1 MSIIALRKGFVFVD
15 KFRINLKKKM
25 DKYIKLNGI
34 SYEYFNKNDGFKNIR
49 CIKEVGSTRFKTL
62 FETSKFLNIDIRNF
76 LMFNDYTYIFE
87 NSFSTF
93 EEFFVFLGKRF
104 KDFRNEKNISAK
116 EFIKR
121 LKKPITIRIIYDFEG
136 ARDKISLKKFY
147 EYLDV
152 LEITPEEFFLKDEI
166 YEIKGNDIKNQI
178 TIDDFNNRIYELEEI
193 KGRIVGGNIAINP
206 NTFPTLHGFLKICKS
221 LRVSPKDFFNFEKK
235 NFDYDSVVIDLKE
248 SIQNIKHILEPKGSK
263 IPRYVKLDTIFLF
276 CNEHSI
282 KIVDFFDEHCIEG
295 YLSQLFLSIS

>member
-1 MSIIALRKGFVFVD
+1 MD
-15 KFRINLKKKM
+15 KFRVNLKNKI

-34 SYEYFNKNDGFKNIR
+34 SYAYFKKNTGSIYNVVEK
-49 CIKEVGSTRFKTL
+49 GSTKFKTL
-62 FETSKFLNIDIRNF
+62 FQASKILDVDIRNL
-76 LMFNDYTYIFE
+76 LMFDSYTYVFK
-87 NSFSTF
+87 NSFETF
-93 EEFFVFLGKRF
+93 EEFFVFLGKKLKEIRLSN
-104 KDFRNEKNISAK
+104 KLTLVNVSDKININYKTISRHESAK
-116 EFIKR
+116 
-121 LKKPITIRIIYDFEG
+121 IIM
-136 ARDKISLKKFY
+136 SLDTFY
-147 EYLDV
+147 KYLDV
-152 LEITPEEFFLKDEI
+152 LEITPEEFFLKNEI
-166 YEIKGNDIKNQI
+166 YETKGNDIKNQI

-248 SIQNIKHILEPKGSK
+248 SIQNIRHILEPKGSK

-276 CNEHSI
+276 CNERSI
-282 KIVDFFDEHCIEG
+282 KIADFFDEHCIEG

>member
-1 MSIIALRKGFVFVD
+1 MD
-15 KFRINLKKKM
+15 KFRVNLKKKM

-34 SYEYFNKNDGFKNIR
+34 SYEYFNRLDGVKSLDGVSRN
-49 CIKEVGSTRFKTL
+49 GGTRFKTL
-62 FETSKFLNIDIRNF
+62 FQASKILNVDVRNF
-76 LMFNDYTYIFE
+76 LMFDDYTYIFE
-87 NSFSTF
+87 NSFDTF
-93 EEFFVFLGKRF
+93 EEFYCFLGQKF
-104 KDFRNEKNISAK
+104 KKYRNEKNISAK
-116 EFIKR
+116 EFVKK
-121 LKKPITIRIIYDFEG
+121 LKKPILYTSIYEFEG

-221 LRVSPKDFFNFEKK
+221 LGVSPRDFFDFEKK
-235 NFDYDSVVIDLKE
+235 NFDYDSVVIDIKE
-248 SIQNIKHILEPKGSK
+248 SIQNIKHIFEPNGNK

-282 KIVDFFDEHCIEG
+282 EIADFFDEHCIEG
-295 YLSQLFLSIS
+295 YLSQLFLSISQSK

>member
-1 MSIIALRKGFVFVD
+1 MD
-15 KFRINLKKKM
+15 KFRVNLKKKM

-34 SYEYFNKNDGFKNIR
+34 SYEYFNRLDGVKSLDGVSRN
-49 CIKEVGSTRFKTL
+49 GGTTFKTL
-62 FETSKFLNIDIRNF
+62 FQASKILNVDIRNF
-76 LMFNDYTYIFE
+76 LMFDDYTYIFG

-93 EEFFVFLGKRF
+93 EEFYCFLGQKF
-104 KDFRNEKNISAK
+104 KKYRNEKNISAK
-116 EFIKR
+116 EFVKK
-121 LKKPITIRIIYDFEG
+121 LKKPILYTSIYEFEG

-152 LEITPEEFFLKDEI
+152 LEITPEEFFLRDEI

-221 LRVSPKDFFNFEKK
+221 LGVSPRDFFDFDKKEFREDFKIIDISNSANFIKK
-235 NFDYDSVVIDLKE
+235 KLELNGLKV
-248 SIQNIKHILEPKGSK
+248 Q
-263 IPRYVKLDTIFLF
+263 RYIKLDVIFLF
-276 CNEHSI
+276 CKEQNILI
-282 KIVDFFDEHCIEG
+282 KDFFDVLNDQGNINQM
-295 YLSQLFLSIS
+295 YLNMLFLNTIKNVG

>member
-1 MSIIALRKGFVFVD
+1 MD
-15 KFRINLKKKM
+15 KFRVNLKNKI

-34 SYEYFNKNDGFKNIR
+34 SYAYIKKNMGSIYNVVEK
-49 CIKEVGSTRFKTL
+49 GSTKFKTL
-62 FETSKFLNIDIRNF
+62 FQASKILNVDIRNL
-76 LMFNDYTYIFE
+76 LMFDDYTYIFE
-87 NSFSTF
+87 NSFDTF

-104 KDFRNEKNISAK
+104 KDFRNEKNMSAK

-121 LKKPITIRIIYDFEG
+121 LKKPITSRIIYDFEG

-152 LEITPEEFFLKDEI
+152 LEISVDTFFLHDEK
-166 YEIKGNDIKNQI
+166 YEIIGNQIKNTI
-178 TIDDFNNRIYELEEI
+178 TVDDFNNRIYELEEI

-221 LRVSPKDFFNFEKK
+221 LGVSPRDFFDFEKK

-248 SIQNIKHILEPKGSK
+248 YIQNIKHILEPKGSK
-263 IPRYVKLDTIFLF
+263 IPRYVKLDIIFLF

-282 KIVDFFDEHCIEG
+282 KIADFFDEHCIEG
-295 YLSQLFLSIS
+295 YLSQLFLSISQSK

>member
-1 MSIIALRKGFVFVD
+1 MD
-15 KFRINLKKKM
+15 KFRVNLKNKI

-34 SYEYFNKNDGFKNIR
+34 SYAYFKKNTGSIYNVVEK
-49 CIKEVGSTRFKTL
+49 GSTKFKTL
-62 FETSKFLNIDIRNF
+62 FQASKILDVDIRNL
-76 LMFNDYTYIFE
+76 LMFDSYTYVFK
-87 NSFSTF
+87 NSFETF
-93 EEFFVFLGKRF
+93 EEFFVFLGKKLKEIRLSN
-104 KDFRNEKNISAK
+104 KLTLVNVSDKININYKTISRHESAK
-116 EFIKR
+116 
-121 LKKPITIRIIYDFEG
+121 IIM
-136 ARDKISLKKFY
+136 SLDTFY
-147 EYLDV
+147 KYLDV
-152 LEITPEEFFLKDEI
+152 LEITPEEFFLKNEI
-166 YEIKGNDIKNQI
+166 YETKGNDIKNQI

-221 LRVSPKDFFNFEKK
+221 LGVSPKDFFNFEKK

-276 CNEHSI
+276 CNERSI
-282 KIVDFFDEHCIEG
+282 KIADFFDEHCIEG

>member
-1 MSIIALRKGFVFVD
+1 MDRFRVNLRK
-15 KFRINLKKKM
+15 KL

-34 SYEYFNKNDGFKNIR
+34 SYAYFQRVDGFKNIDNVVR
-49 CIKEVGSTRFKTL
+49 NGSTRFKTL

-121 LKKPITIRIIYDFEG
+121 LKKPITSRIIYDFEG

-221 LRVSPKDFFNFEKK
+221 LRVSPRDFFDFDKKEFREDFKIIDISNSANFIKK
-235 NFDYDSVVIDLKE
+235 KLELNGLKV
-248 SIQNIKHILEPKGSK
+248 Q
-263 IPRYVKLDTIFLF
+263 RYIKLDVIFLF
-276 CNEHSI
+276 CKEQNILI
-282 KIVDFFDEHCIEG
+282 KDFFDVLNDQGNINQM
-295 YLSQLFLSIS
+295 YLNMLYFNS

>member
-1 MSIIALRKGFVFVD
+1 MD
-15 KFRINLKKKM
+15 KFRVNLKKKM
-25 DKYIKLNGI
+25 DKYIKLKGI
-34 SYEYFNKNDGFKNIR
+34 SYEYFNRLDGVKSLDGVSKNG
-49 CIKEVGSTRFKTL
+49 GTTFKTL
-62 FETSKFLNIDIRNF
+62 FEASKVLDIDVRNF
-76 LMFNDYTYIFE
+76 LMFDDHTYIFK
-87 NSFSTF
+87 NSFNTF
-93 EEFFVFLGKRF
+93 EEFFFFLSKKLKEVRFDKGLTALDVANKLGKIHI
-104 KDFRNEKNISAK
+104 DNIYKIESAK
-116 EFIKR
+116 
-121 LKKPITIRIIYDFEG
+121 G
-136 ARDKISLKKFY
+136 HISLKRFY
-147 EYLDV
+147 DYLNI

-221 LRVSPKDFFNFEKK
+221 LRVSPRDFFDFEKK

-248 SIQNIKHILEPKGSK
+248 YIRNIKHILEPKGSK

-282 KIVDFFDEHCIEG
+282 KIVDFFDEHCIEE